1 MFSAGALTSGAWI
14 FLQSLRAT
22 ISADIVPQ
30 TITMKFNGIPPLKHL
45 LNPEILLTWFPPGIG
60 FDSARFFN
68 QYVSLMRFLVFPLLI
83 GALIVS
89 ALRTQ
94 KGNDIASLSL
104 FTGLAGLIGAPAFI
118 IGIVLTSGV
127 LIRAEG
133 RYAVCLLPVYVIAI
147 ASQSKG
153 RIGDVIFGLIGSSA
167 WIICTYAILVG

>member
-1 MFSAGALTSGAWI
+1 
-14 FLQSLRAT
+14 
-22 ISADIVPQ
+22 
-30 TITMKFNGIPPLKHL
+30 
-45 LNPEILLTWFPPGIG
+45 
-60 FDSARFFN
+60 
-68 QYVSLMRFLVFPLLI
+68 MRSLVFPLLI